1 MPKTRSRP
9 SMRQSR
15 EWYSLRNSGA
25 TTAEL
30 YIYDEIGYW
39 GTTASDLVA
48 ALSQLQGVTAIDVHL
63 NSPGGDVFDGIAI
76 MNCLRACA
84 ATVTTYVDGIAASIA
99 SVIAMA
105 GDRIIMGPHSQ
116 LMIHDASGLC
126 LGNAEDMTE
135 MATMLNF
142 QSDNIAAVYAERTG
156 GTVEDWRAKMS
167 VESWYT
173 ADEAVAAGLAD
184 EVAQRPAPAAAGVP
198 MDKAWDL
205 TVFNYE
211 GREKAPAPDATPQK
225 VQVEVKLDG
234 GTAADAVLEPVRRLV
249 KAQAA
254 EPVEAEPT
262 EPANQTLTI
271 SVAEVLD
278 EATWEALRAAV
289 RDRGVGAAVAE
300 FGVTFTGAFEDVS
313 AEPVG
318 TGLDAE
324 TAAGSESLPPV
335 APEPAASTT
344 PEAAE
349 ALLVVPGEGIA
360 TPETEPAPVIE
371 PEPEEEPG
379 RPDSWAAAVARLIT
393 PPAEPTVGDLLAAL
407 REASL

>member
-1 MPKTRSRP
+1 
-9 SMRQSR
+9 MRQSR

-48 ALSQLQGVTAIDVHL
+48 ALSELRGVTAIDVHV

-84 ATVTTYVDGIAASIA
+84 ATVTVYVDGIAASIA

-173 ADEAVAAGLAD
+173 AEEAVAAGLAD
-184 EVAQRPAPAAAGVP
+184 EVAQRPAPAAPGVP

-205 TVFNYE
+205 TMFAYA
-211 GREKAPAPDATPQK
+211 GREKAPAPVVAKAPPET
-225 VQVEVKLDG
+225 VEVKPAVGEHVL
-234 GTAADAVLEPVRRLV
+234 TPADV
-249 KAQAA
+249 KAAAPSEQAK
-254 EPVEAEPT
+254 
-262 EPANQTLTI
+262 PALTI
-271 SVAEVLD
+271 NIAEALD
-278 EATWEALRAAV
+278 AETVEALRAAV
-289 RDRGVGAAVAE
+289 RDRGAAAAVAE
-300 FGVTFTGAFEDVS
+300 FGISFTSEGVPI
-313 AEPVG
+313 EPVG
-318 TGLDAE
+318 TGPDG
-324 TAAGSESLPPV
+324 TAAGQEPPP
-335 APEPAASTT
+335 APESAAPTE

-349 ALLVVPGEGIA
+349 ALLVVPGEDIA

-371 PEPEEEPG
+371 PELEEEPE
-379 RPDSWAAAVARLIT
+379 RPDSWAAAVARLTT

>member
-105 GDRIIMGPHSQ
+105 GDRIVMGPHSQ

-184 EVAQRPAPAAAGVP
+184 EVAQRPAQAAAGVP

-205 TVFNYE
+205 TMFAYA
-211 GREKAPAPDATPQK
+211 GREKAPAPAVAK
-225 VQVEVKLDG
+225 VAPETVEVKPAVGERVL
-234 GTAADAVLEPVRRLV
+234 TPADV
-249 KAQAA
+249 KAAA
-254 EPVEAEPT
+254 VPVEAAPSEQAK
-262 EPANQTLTI
+262 PALTI
-271 SVAEVLD
+271 NIAEALD
-278 EATWEALRAAV
+278 AETVEALRAAV
-289 RDRGVGAAVAE
+289 RDRGAAAAVAE
-300 FGVTFTGAFEDVS
+300 FGISFTSEGVPT
-313 AEPVG
+313 EPVG
-318 TGLDAE
+318 TGPDG
-324 TAAGSESLPPV
+324 TAAGQEPPP
-335 APEPAASTT
+335 APEPAATT
-344 PEAAE
+344 EPGGAE
-349 ALLVVPGEGIA
+349 ALLVVPEGGQVVPGEGIA
-360 TPETEPAPVIE
+360 TPETEPAPAIE
-371 PEPEEEPG
+371 PEPEEEPEVE
-379 RPDSWAAAVARLIT
+379 PDSWAAAVARLTT